1 MGAAVKAA
9 ASIMKVCRTLRL
21 DVHLCNYL
29 LFQSRGD
36 SDESADEGDFG
47 KWVQQQEV
55 PTRRKPSTPN
65 LALRPRTSSL
75 KPASRWKWE
84 GGWTAGDRRTLRRDG
99 ADAQALTPEVE
110 KALAV
115 AAKAGAAA
123 AAQKAVAASASPTL
137 LSKANLSPSS
147 PTHSKDIN
155 DSKRNSPIIQSSPT
169 TSTSTSTLPLLPLK
183 NFTPSTLSLLPL
195 KSFQRQPS
203 KPQTRNN
210 INANT
215 GAKDRGAESKTLY
228 IKSRDRVSSTI
239 YRSRSHLIN

>member
-1 MGAAVKAA
+1 M
-9 ASIMKVCRTLRL
+9 
-21 DVHLCNYL
+21 
-29 LFQSRGD
+29 
-36 SDESADEGDFG
+36 
-47 KWVQQQEV
+47 QQQEA

-65 LALRPRTSSL
+65 LALRPPTSSL
-75 KPASRWKWE
+75 KPAGRWKWE
-84 GGWTAGDRRTLRRDG
+84 GGWTAGGRRTLRRDA

-123 AAQKAVAASASPTL
+123 AAQKAVAASASPML

-155 DSKRNSPIIQSSPT
+155 DSKRNSPNIQSSPT
-169 TSTSTSTLPLLPLK
+169 PSTSTLPLLP
-183 NFTPSTLSLLPL
+183 PSTLPLLPL

-215 GAKDRGAESKTLY
+215 SAKGRGAESKTLY

-239 YRSRSHLIN
+239 YRSRSHLFY